1 MENWDILDSD
11 RKHTGRTVQRGKP
24 MKQDEYHL
32 VVHVWIKNKKN
43 QFLIQKRAP
52 NKTFPNLWSITGGS
66 AVSGDD
72 SLTTALKET
81 FEEIGATLDPKNGK
95 IVYQH
100 KRQLPN
106 FPDFVDVWLFTQDFD
121 LAQITFQPE
130 EVSDAMWANK
140 EEIKEL
146 MKNGKFANDIDYMNE
161 FLEKHCLNHDSP
173 DLKTT

>member
-24 MKQDEYHL
+24 MRQDEYHL
-32 VVHVWIKNKKN
+32 VVHVWIKNAKG

-52 NKTFPNLWSITGGS
+52 NKTYANLWSITGGS

-72 SLTTALKET
+72 SLKTALKEAY
-81 FEEIGATLDPKNGK
+81 EEIGVKLDPKRGL
-95 IVYQH
+95 IVHQQ

-106 FPDFVDVWLFTQDFD
+106 FPDFVDVWLFTQDFE
-121 LAQITFQPE
+121 LAQLKLQPD
-130 EVSDAMWANK
+130 EVSDARWADK
-140 EEIKEL
+140 ENIREL
-146 MKNGKFANDIDYMNE
+146 LKNSEFVDEIDYMDD

-173 DLKTT
+173 D